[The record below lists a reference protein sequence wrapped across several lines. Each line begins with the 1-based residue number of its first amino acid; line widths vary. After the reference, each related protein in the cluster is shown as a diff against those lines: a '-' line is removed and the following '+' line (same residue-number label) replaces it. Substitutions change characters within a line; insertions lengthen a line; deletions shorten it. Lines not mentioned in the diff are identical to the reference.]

1 MTDVTRRRLRY
12 AAIALAAAG
21 LLVAAYL
28 TFTHVTESNFLC
40 SETGGCNTVR
50 SSRYSELVGI
60 PVALLGLIGYGAI
73 LGLLVYE
80 NAGGARAAAFTSLA
94 TFGLTSIGALY
105 SAYLTY
111 LELFVIGAIC
121 PYCAASAIIMLAL
134 FAIALIRVI
143 YDEEPL
149 EGESTG
155 E

>member
-1 MTDVTRRRLRY
+1 MSDVTRHWFRY
-12 AAIALAAAG
+12 AAILLAAAG
-21 LLVAAYL
+21 LVVAAYL
-28 TFTHVTESNFLC
+28 TFTHITESNFLC

-50 SSRYSELVGI
+50 SSRYSAIAGI
-60 PVALLGLIGYGAI
+60 PVAVLGLLGYGAI
-73 LGLLVYE
+73 LALAVYE
-80 NAGGARAAAFTSLA
+80 NAGGAGAAYANLA
-94 TFGLTSIGALY
+94 AFGLTSIGVLY

-121 PYCAASAIIMLAL
+121 PYCVASAVIMVAL

-149 EGESTG
+149 EGESTS

>member
-1 MTDVTRRRLRY
+1 MSDVTRRWLRY
-12 AAIALAAAG
+12 AAILLAAVG
-21 LLVAAYL
+21 LVVAAYL
-28 TFTHVTESNFLC
+28 TFTHLTESNFLC

-50 SSRYSELVGI
+50 SSRYSEIAGI
-60 PVALLGLIGYGAI
+60 PVAVLGLLGYGAI
-73 LGLLVYE
+73 LALAVYE
-80 NAGGARAAAFTSLA
+80 NAGGARAAYANLA
-94 TFGLTSIGALY
+94 AFGLTSIGVLY

-121 PYCAASAIIMLAL
+121 PYCVASAVIMVAL

-149 EGESTG
+149 EGESTS

>member
-1 MTDVTRRRLRY
+1 MSDVTHRRLRQ
-12 AAIALAAAG
+12 AAILLAAGG
-21 LLVAAYL
+21 LVVAAYL
-28 TFTHVTESNFLC
+28 TFTHVTELNFLC

-50 SSRYSELVGI
+50 SSRYSEIAGI
-60 PVALLGLIGYGAI
+60 PVAVLGLLGYGAI
-73 LGLLVYE
+73 LALTVYE
-80 NAGGARAAAFTSLA
+80 NAGGARAAYASLT
-94 TFGLTSIGALY
+94 TFGLTSIGVLY

-121 PYCAASAIIMLAL
+121 PYCVASAVIMVAL

-149 EGESTG
+149 EGESTS